1 MSEPS
6 LFGIGKTQWEFINS
20 FGNWLSAV
28 GTLAA
33 VWVSLYLANRISTP
47 KAKVTVGHRITV
59 QLGQSGPYPEFVLFS
74 IVNTGER
81 ILRINQIGWRV
92 GFRKK
97 RFAVQ
102 LYDEKSSSPLPI
114 ELSHGQEAHWLVPLN
129 ADKHEPWLTYFA
141 KGMLL
146 PNTRTSCATL
156 RAQFFTSVG
165 HVFVAKPEAVLI
177 DKLRAACRA
186 LQGKDG

>member
-6 LFGIGKTQWEFINS
+6 FFGIDKAQWEFINS
-20 FGNWLSAV
+20 FGNWLSAI

-59 QLGQSGPYPEFVLFS
+59 QLGLPGPYPEFVLFS

-81 ILRINQIGWRV
+81 IFHINQIGWRV
-92 GFRKK
+92 RLWRK

-129 ADKHEPWLTYFA
+129 ADKDEPWLRYFA

-177 DKLRAACRA
+177 DKLRAICHA
-186 LQGKDG
+186 LQQA